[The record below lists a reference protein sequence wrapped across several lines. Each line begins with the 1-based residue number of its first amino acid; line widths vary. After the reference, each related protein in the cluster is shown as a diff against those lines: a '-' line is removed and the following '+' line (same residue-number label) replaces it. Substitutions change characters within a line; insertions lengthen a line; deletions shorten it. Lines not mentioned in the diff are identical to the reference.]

1 MADGDIKGNR
11 QIFIFS
17 PRFRW
22 VKSLRPLTHLKRGE
36 FYLLIFDIMKW
47 CLLLLCLF
55 TLGVAEAQ
63 TLRLKHVVNGTPMV
77 LGNNYLN
84 AAGDTFSITLFK
96 YYISNISLD
105 AVKVPG
111 CFLVSEDSAASK
123 VIPLPEGHYKRIYFM
138 IGIDS
143 LLNCSGAQDGALDP
157 LYGMFW
163 TWNSG
168 YIMAKLEGISPSSA
182 LPGHRIEFHI
192 GGYRA
197 PHMTQR
203 MVTLDLP
210 AGSDITLVA
219 DAATWFKGISFRQL
233 PGFMTPGT
241 AADRIADNYQH
252 MFSIQ

>member
-1 MADGDIKGNR
+1 MLLSNMPP
-11 QIFIFS
+11 F
-17 PRFRW
+17 
-22 VKSLRPLTHLKRGE
+22 
-36 FYLLIFDIMKW
+36 LLIFGPMKW
-47 CLLLLCLF
+47 LLLFLIFPLK
-55 TLGVAEAQ
+55 GVQAQ
-63 TLRLKHVVNGTPMV
+63 TLQLKHVVNGIPMI

-84 AAGDTFSITLFK
+84 TAGDTFSISIFR
-96 YYISNISLD
+96 YYLSNISLD
-105 AVKVPG
+105 DVKIPG
-111 CFLVSEDSAASK
+111 CYLVSEDSAASK
-123 VIPLPEGHYKRIYFM
+123 VIPLPKGHFKRMSFM

-182 LPGHRIEFHI
+182 LPGHKIEFHI

-203 MVTLDLP
+203 MVTLDLS
-210 AGSDITLVA
+210 GNEDIILVA
-219 DAATWFKGISFRQL
+219 DAAAWFKGISFRQL
-233 PGFMTPGT
+233 AGFMTPGT
-241 AADRIADNYQH
+241 PADRIADNYQH